1 MSTPPREAIRFHHI
15 ALGSTRITDALPVLV
30 GRLGGIPESGG
41 PSREFRWAA
50 WLYAGGGRLE
60 VIEPRGPDG
69 FLHRF
74 LARRGPGIHHVTF
87 IVPSL
92 AAACARAEAAGHEI
106 VGRDESDP
114 GWMTAFLHPK
124 RALGIVV
131 QIVQSPGEALR
142 PWEVPSGPP
151 DPPPAV
157 RVVGLRLKAP
167 SPDRARRQ
175 WVAILGARE
184 EPPECPKEDGDGALV
199 YRWPDSPMRIAVDVD
214 PGAEAGPVAIEIA
227 TDEGG
232 EMRSASDRGLASL
245 FRETKVPGPAS

>member
-1 MSTPPREAIRFHHI
+1 
-15 ALGSTRITDALPVLV
+15 
-30 GRLGGIPESGG
+30 
-41 PSREFRWAA
+41 
-50 WLYAGGGRLE
+50 LYSGGGRLE

-92 AAACARAEAAGHEI
+92 AAACRRAEAEGHEI

-114 GWMTAFLHPK
+114 GWLTAFLHPR

-131 QIVQSPGEALR
+131 QFAPSPGEALR
-142 PWEVPSGPP
+142 PWEVPAGPP

-157 RVVGLRLKAP
+157 RALGRRLAAP
-167 SPDRARRQ
+167 SPHGARRQ
-175 WVAILGARE
+175 WVEILGARE
-184 EPPECPKEDGDGALV
+184 ELAEDGDGALV

-214 PGAEAGPVAIEIA
+214 PGVEAGPIAIEIA
-227 TDEGG
+227 AGEG
-232 EMRSASDRGLASL
+232 SALPSGSDRGLASL
-245 FRETKVPGPAS
+245 FRE

>member
-1 MSTPPREAIRFHHI
+1 MPTAPREAIRFHHI
-15 ALGSTRITDALPVLV
+15 ALGSARITDALPILV

-50 WLYAGGGRLE
+50 WLYSGGGRLE

-92 AAACARAEAAGHEI
+92 AAACRRAEADGHEI

-114 GWMTAFLHPK
+114 AWRTAFLHPK

-131 QIVQSPGEALR
+131 QFAQSPGEALR
-142 PWEVPSGPP
+142 PWEVPSGQP
-151 DPPPAV
+151 DPPAAV
-157 RVVGLRLKAP
+157 RVVGLRLTAP
-167 SPDRARRQ
+167 SLDRARRQ
-175 WVAILGARE
+175 WVTILGGRE
-184 EPPECPKEDGDGALV
+184 EPAEDGDGALV
-199 YRWPDSPMRIAVDVD
+199 YRWPDSPMRVAVDVD
-214 PGAEAGPVAIEIA
+214 PDAEAGPIAIEIA
-227 TDEGG
+227 AGEGG
-232 EMRSASDRGLASL
+232 ALPSASDRGLASL
-245 FRETKVPGPAS
+245 FRETKVRGPAS